1 MAGSMREADE
11 ARVAPWSARWHVA
24 LAGVILAAT
33 VLMLGV
39 QNRRLRQTQRDLMRR
54 FTQPHPGMLVPDF
67 LATTLAGDTVTIG
80 ASGED
85 GRQVLFFFT
94 TTCLQCRN
102 SWPGLAQLEAAL
114 ARHPGARTRVFAV
127 GLDSVAAIRRF
138 ADSARL
144 SVPVVLM
151 PSARL
156 PMLYRIRAVPQLVV
170 LDSGGRT
177 VFARAGTLKG
187 TGVVDSIVAA
197 TVQRGS
203 PSPAGIS
210 FTFGRRPDAKSVTT
224 LDSGT
229 RR

>member
-1 MAGSMREADE
+1 
-11 ARVAPWSARWHVA
+11 
-24 LAGVILAAT
+24 
-33 VLMLGV
+33 
-39 QNRRLRQTQRDLMRR
+39 
-54 FTQPHPGMLVPDF
+54 
-67 LATTLAGDTVTIG
+67 
-80 ASGED
+80 
-85 GRQVLFFFT
+85 
-94 TTCLQCRN
+94 
-102 SWPGLAQLEAAL
+102 
-114 ARHPGARTRVFAV
+114 
-127 GLDSVAAIRRF
+127 
-138 ADSARL
+138 
-144 SVPVVLM
+144 M

-203 PSPAGIS
+203 PSPARD
-210 FTFGRRPDAKSVTT
+210 FLHVRAKAGRENVTT